1 MNTAITAIT
10 TDARNA
16 LTDSVFLILLSENIF
31 VRKAINRYF
40 VFVFA
45 FEIST
50 PLGESANYIEQ
61 LNNTCV

>member
-1 MNTAITAIT
+1 MELSTIASGGVNTAIIAIT

-40 VFVFA
+40 VFVFVA
-45 FEIST
+45 
-50 PLGESANYIEQ
+50 
-61 LNNTCV
+61 